1 MSSKTRGRLQSELR
15 LLGKSP
21 DCMYKTLI
29 PDLSVAVSKEHK
41 ICCSQGVLE
50 HLTCLLI

>member
-1 MSSKTRGRLQSELR
+1 MSSKTRCRLHPGLG

-29 PDLSVAVSKEHK
+29 PDFAVAVSKEYN
-41 ICCSQGVLE
+41 IYCSRGVLDN
-50 HLTCLLI
+50 LTCLPI